1 MTAVARRIL
10 LLVIVLALAGCR
22 QQPFSSADLRLEL
35 SASDKRVGET
45 TLLLRVSDRD
55 GKPVSEPGALSL
67 RGDMNHAGMTPVLAE
82 AERAVDGVFNVP
94 FEWTMGGGWIV
105 EARLTLPNG
114 DVAVETFEFEIL
126 SQAAE
131 ADMNHSA
138 MPGESS
144 AVYLR
149 IRNGGDSDVTI
160 VSASTAAAAE
170 VAFHRTVV
178 AGEMARMEAIDNLR
192 IAAGETLELAPG
204 GRHIMLSGLAADLAP
219 ESALTLRLE
228 SESGEVYELEIPV
241 LNMLM
246 SELDDAV
253 EMGDLVFSQRWAR
266 PAQAGMNQPETPA
279 A

>member
-10 LLVIVLALAGCR
+10 ILVIVLALAGCR
-22 QQPFSSADLRLEL
+22 QQQLSSADVRLEM

-45 TLLLRVSDRD
+45 TLLVRVSDRD
-55 GKPVSEPGALSL
+55 GKPLSDPGALSL
-67 RGDMNHAGMTPVLAE
+67 RGDMDHAGMTPVLAE
-82 AERAVDGVFNVP
+82 AERALDGVFNVP

-114 DVAVETFEFEIL
+114 DVAVDTFEFEIL

-131 ADMNHSA
+131 ADMDHSA

-149 IRNGGDSDVTI
+149 VRNRGDSDAAI

-178 AGEMARMEAIDNLR
+178 EGEMARMEAVDNLR
-192 IAAGETLELAPG
+192 IPAGETVDLAPG
-204 GRHIMLSGLAADLAP
+204 GRHIMLSGLAADLEP
-219 ESALTLRLE
+219 GSALTLRLE
-228 SESGEVYELEIPV
+228 SESGATYDLDFSV

-246 SELDDAV
+246 GELDDAV
-253 EMGDLVFSQRWAR
+253 EMDDLVFSQRWAR
-266 PAQAGMNQPETPA
+266 PAQAGL
-279 A
+279 

>member
-1 MTAVARRIL
+1 MIAFRCRTLI
-10 LLVIVLALAGCR
+10 LVIVVLLAGCR
-22 QQPFSSADLRLEL
+22 QQQFSSADLRLEM
-35 SASDKRVGET
+35 SAGDKRVGET

-55 GKPVSEPGALSL
+55 GKPVRDPGALSL
-67 RGDMNHAGMTPVLAE
+67 RGDMDHAGMTPVLAE
-82 AERAVDGVFNVP
+82 AERAVDGVFKVP
-94 FEWTMGGGWIV
+94 FEWTMGGGWMV

-131 ADMNHSA
+131 ADMNHGDMPDMDHGA

-149 IRNGGDSDVTI
+149 IRNRGDGDVTI

-170 VAFHRTVV
+170 VAFHRTAL
-178 AGEMARMEAIDNLR
+178 AGEMARMKAVDSLR
-192 IAAGETLELAPG
+192 IPAGDTLDLAPG
-204 GRHIMLSGLAADLAP
+204 GLHIMLSGLAADLPP

-241 LNMLM
+241 MNMRM

-253 EMGDLVFSQRWAR
+253 EIGDLVFSQRWAR
-266 PAQAGMNQPETPA
+266 PARTG
-279 A
+279 

>member
-1 MTAVARRIL
+1 
-10 LLVIVLALAGCR
+10 
-22 QQPFSSADLRLEL
+22 
-35 SASDKRVGET
+35 
-45 TLLLRVSDRD
+45 
-55 GKPVSEPGALSL
+55 
-67 RGDMNHAGMTPVLAE
+67 
-82 AERAVDGVFNVP
+82 
-94 FEWTMGGGWIV
+94 MGGGWTV

-114 DVAVETFEFEIL
+114 EVAAETFEFEIL

-131 ADMNHSA
+131 ADMDHGA

-178 AGEMARMEAIDNLR
+178 AGEMARMEAVDNLR
-192 IAAGETLELAPG
+192 IPAGETLDLTPG

-228 SESGEVYELEIPV
+228 SESGAEYDLDFRV

-246 SELDDAV
+246 NELDDAV
-253 EMGDLVFSQRWAR
+253 EIGELVFSQRWAR
-266 PAQAGMNQPETPA
+266 PAQAADETDSDMPMKSGEDKA
-279 A
+279 RG